1 VDVRRNDV
9 SDIADYYFEGNCAV
23 VFAEL
28 HFGKPERRRVDRWYL
43 LVACQTNVESYC
55 VAFVVRSMVSLVV
68 GALVLPIGSGRNV
81 RKRKEHSE
89 RGEKKQW

>member
-1 VDVRRNDV
+1 
-9 SDIADYYFEGNCAV
+9 
-23 VFAEL
+23 L
-28 HFGKPERRRVDRWYL
+28 HFGKTERSCGNCWYL

-55 VAFVVRSMVSLVV
+55 VAFMVRSMVSLVV
-68 GALVLPIGSGRNV
+68 GALVLPIGSCRNV